1 MDDFVL
7 MLLVTICSCSNLLIL
22 KIYTITH
29 KYIYYILSYATIIAL
44 VPLLLMAYARKFSI
58 VTVSIF
64 ATIIPLI
71 ILSGLSFFVFKDS
84 AFTIK
89 KGFGMLMAIVGIM
102 LIET

>member
-1 MDDFVL
+1 MNDFVL
-7 MLLVTICSCSNLLIL
+7 MLLVTIFACSSVLIPKL
-22 KIYTITH
+22 YIITH
-29 KYIYYILSYATIIAL
+29 KYIYYLLSYATIIAL
-44 VPLLLMAYARKFSI
+44 VPLLLMAYSRKFSL

-89 KGFGMLMAIVGIM
+89 KGVGMLMAIVGIM